1 MVSREKQKTQRQVF
15 LLFLL
20 DNVLQ
25 PRNHL
30 VLRQR
35 AESEPGAPRLQ
46 GWDDLGQVVADEAKS
61 SVFCELLND

>member
-1 MVSREKQKTQRQVF
+1 MKQRHKNQEVS

-25 PRNHL
+25 SRHHL
-30 VLRQR
+30 VWRER
-35 AESEPGAPRLQ
+35 AEAEPGAARLQ
-46 GWDDLGQVVADEAKS
+46 GWDDLGQVVADQAES